1 MSLETDT
8 NKVDI
13 NLSHIDGETKN
24 ELEEEVKNVSI
35 LIPTNQNNI
44 LSSIIEK
51 HIISEFNEI
60 KISTVELNT
69 LSRDNCVQNRTE
81 IIIKIKKIEDNIN
94 NMKLIYEKLFVKE
107 ENNIIYLIE
116 NYTDKLNI
124 NKERLDLH
132 EKMLKFNI
140 NDVNTN
146 YIPSLNI
153 FLNISLINIQKLIKK
168 VNEKIEYYDNGKND
182 KLFYYTFGYLSW
194 IYNWYSYKT
203 IYKSYTDYLS
213 LKIISVRNRIST
225 IIDKSKDNLNK
236 MSILLQFV
244 RNMRTTIETENNN
257 DRLKIKLDDLRSN
270 IDLQWKVI
278 KESLPYKE
286 NT

>member
-13 NLSHIDGETKN
+13 NLSHIDRETKN
-24 ELEEEVKNVSI
+24 ELEKEVKNLSI

-51 HIISEFNEI
+51 HIISKFNEI
-60 KISTVELNT
+60 KIITVELDN
-69 LSRDNCVQNRTE
+69 LSRDNCVQNRND
-81 IIIKIKKIEDNIN
+81 IIKKIKKIEDNIN
-94 NMKLIYEKLFVKE
+94 NMKLIYEILFVKE
-107 ENNIIYLIE
+107 ESKIDDFIQ
-116 NYTDKLNI
+116 NYTDELKL

-140 NDVNTN
+140 NDVNTT
-146 YIPSLNI
+146 SLNI

-168 VNEKIEYYDNGKND
+168 VNEKIEYYDNGKNN

-213 LKIISVRNRIST
+213 FKIISVRNRIST
-225 IIDKSKDNLNK
+225 IIDKSKNNLEK
-236 MSILLQFV
+236 MSLLLKCV
-244 RNMRTTIETENNN
+244 KTMRTTIETINNN
-257 DRLKIKLDDLRSN
+257 DTLKIKLEDLRAN
-270 IDLQWKVI
+270 IDLQSATI
-278 KESLPYKE
+278 KESLP
-286 NT
+286 

>member
-1 MSLETDT
+1 M
-8 NKVDI
+8 
-13 NLSHIDGETKN
+13 
-24 ELEEEVKNVSI
+24 
-35 LIPTNQNNI
+35 
-44 LSSIIEK
+44 
-51 HIISEFNEI
+51 
-60 KISTVELNT
+60 
-69 LSRDNCVQNRTE
+69 QNRND
-81 IIIKIKKIEDNIN
+81 IIKKIKKIEDNIN
-94 NMKLIYEKLFVKE
+94 NMKLKYEILFVKE
-107 ENNIIYLIE
+107 EGYINNIME
-116 NYTDKLNI
+116 NYTDKLNL
-124 NKERLDLH
+124 NKERLNLH

-168 VNEKIEYYDNGKND
+168 VNEKIEYYNNGKNN

-257 DRLKIKLDDLRSN
+257 DRLKINLDDLRSN
-270 IDLQWKVI
+270 VDLQWKVI

>member
-13 NLSHIDGETKN
+13 NLSHIDRETKN
-24 ELEEEVKNVSI
+24 ELEKEVKNLSI

-51 HIISEFNEI
+51 HIISKFNEI
-60 KISTVELNT
+60 KIITVELDN
-69 LSRDNCVQNRTE
+69 LSRDNCVQNRND
-81 IIIKIKKIEDNIN
+81 IIKKIKKIEDNIN
-94 NMKLIYEKLFVKE
+94 NMKLIYEILFVKE
-107 ENNIIYLIE
+107 ESKIDDFIE
-116 NYTDKLNI
+116 NYTDELKL

-140 NDVNTN
+140 NDVNTT
-146 YIPSLNI
+146 SLNI

-168 VNEKIEYYDNGKND
+168 VNEKIEYYDNGKNN

-213 LKIISVRNRIST
+213 FKIISVRNRIST
-225 IIDKSKDNLNK
+225 IIDKSKNNLEK
-236 MSILLQFV
+236 MSLLLKCV
-244 RNMRTTIETENNN
+244 KTMRTTIETINNN
-257 DRLKIKLDDLRSN
+257 DTLKIKLEDLRAN
-270 IDLQWKVI
+270 IDLQSATI
-278 KESLPYKE
+278 KESLP
-286 NT
+286 

>member
-81 IIIKIKKIEDNIN
+81 IIIKIKK
-94 NMKLIYEKLFVKE
+94 
-107 ENNIIYLIE
+107 
-116 NYTDKLNI
+116 
-124 NKERLDLH
+124 
-132 EKMLKFNI
+132 
-140 NDVNTN
+140 
-146 YIPSLNI
+146 
-153 FLNISLINIQKLIKK
+153 
-168 VNEKIEYYDNGKND
+168 
-182 KLFYYTFGYLSW
+182 
-194 IYNWYSYKT
+194 
-203 IYKSYTDYLS
+203 
-213 LKIISVRNRIST
+213 
-225 IIDKSKDNLNK
+225 
-236 MSILLQFV
+236 
-244 RNMRTTIETENNN
+244 
-257 DRLKIKLDDLRSN
+257 
-270 IDLQWKVI
+270 
-278 KESLPYKE
+278 
-286 NT
+286 